1 MNKTRE
7 INKLLKQRKAIL
19 NRDYFTLSYAK
30 REKSWSRLQNIDKR
44 LKQLQGVVTK

>member
-19 NRDYFTLSYAK
+19 NQDYMFLTDAK
-30 REKSWSRLQNIDKR
+30 REKSWSRLENIDKR
-44 LKQLQGVVTK
+44 LKQLNKPNH